1 MVDETEGLLTLQ
13 ELAQIKASDAY
24 QDMHKLLIE
33 AGRGRDL
40 SVKEFVNVRD
50 FLISKFS
57 LDTGTRPGPLNNTT
71 LEEYFSGKVEDG
83 WKVMLVAK
91 HKCAKDGPAICPML
105 PDMYK
110 FMEIYV
116 RKIYPSFTK
125 PDKNA
130 LFIKK
135 DGNTYPEGTI
145 AKRHSHFIE
154 KCGIHLGSC
163 MAFVDMRK
171 LITTK
176 MLEGCSPQDQAI
188 LGRILAH
195 REKTSRQWYA

>member
-1 MVDETEGLLTLQ
+1 
-13 ELAQIKASDAY
+13 
-24 QDMHKLLIE
+24 
-33 AGRGRDL
+33 
-40 SVKEFVNVRD
+40 
-50 FLISKFS
+50 
-57 LDTGTRPGPLNNTT
+57 
-71 LEEYFSGKVEDG
+71 
-83 WKVMLVAK
+83 MLVAK
-91 HKCAKDGPAICPML
+91 HKRAKEGPAICPML

-154 KCGIHLGSC
+154 KCGIHLGSR

-176 MLEGCSPQDQAI
+176 MLERCSPQEQA
-188 LGRILAH
+188 LLRRVLAH
-195 REKTSRQWYA
+195 SEKTSRQWYARPDLTSTGIQAVHIIQKLLDVDKKEDKEEEADAAATKPQKNSSAASSQPDTKCSAEPPASGPG